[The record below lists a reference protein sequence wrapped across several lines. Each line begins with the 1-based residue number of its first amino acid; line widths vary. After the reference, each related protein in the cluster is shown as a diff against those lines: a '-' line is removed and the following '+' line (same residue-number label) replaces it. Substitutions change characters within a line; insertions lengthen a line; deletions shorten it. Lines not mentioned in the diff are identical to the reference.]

1 MRRRG
6 ALLRRGSWRVRRD
19 GAPFAR
25 APWGI
30 TASASDLL
38 DEAQKI
44 DPEEGE
50 QCAGPGGSCGDWELP
65 SGASLRQA
73 AVGPR
78 GKAAPAAPLMRM
90 AGTFRPSRALMR
102 RRSGTMQ
109 AYSRVGAT
117 DNGACPAR
125 HRGDRAHGRAGRE
138 QRSGPKQEKVAA
150 SGRRM
155 VLARRRVAL
164 VRRRTAS
171 SRCMVAPARRVDA
184 ANDAKCP
191 GDASAWLRRRDG
203 QGGLSVGMA
212 RGYGCMVGGAGSM
225 RWGGASS
232 RRRTDPHPPHVH
244 LEVERR

>member
-1 MRRRG
+1 
-6 ALLRRGSWRVRRD
+6 
-19 GAPFAR
+19 
-25 APWGI
+25 
-30 TASASDLL
+30 
-38 DEAQKI
+38 
-44 DPEEGE
+44 
-50 QCAGPGGSCGDWELP
+50 
-65 SGASLRQA
+65 
-73 AVGPR
+73 
-78 GKAAPAAPLMRM
+78 
-90 AGTFRPSRALMR
+90 MR

-138 QRSGPKQEKVAA
+138 QRSGPKQAKVAA

-203 QGGLSVGMA
+203 QGGCPSGWHGDTDAWLGETA
-212 RGYGCMVGGAGSM
+212 RVRRAGGGRGVARSS
-225 RWGGASS
+225 GASQKGFEPS
-232 RRRTDPHPPHVH
+232 SHWKAVPFGTGCRAAIHARSIRCH
-244 LEVERR
+244 LIAKLTANQRQELFAMCDLLLRGPEPA

>member
-1 MRRRG
+1 
-6 ALLRRGSWRVRRD
+6 
-19 GAPFAR
+19 
-25 APWGI
+25 
-30 TASASDLL
+30 
-38 DEAQKI
+38 
-44 DPEEGE
+44 
-50 QCAGPGGSCGDWELP
+50 
-65 SGASLRQA
+65 
-73 AVGPR
+73 
-78 GKAAPAAPLMRM
+78 
-90 AGTFRPSRALMR
+90 
-102 RRSGTMQ
+102 MQ

-138 QRSGPKQEKVAA
+138 QRSGPKQAKVAA

-203 QGGLSVGMA
+203 QGGCPSGWHGDTDAWLGETA
-212 RGYGCMVGGAGSM
+212 RVRRAGGGRGVARSSGASQKGFGPSSHTGRPSHLGASWIDGCPEGGAEVGYQTSVTRVRLGSAGAVPFCGVG
-225 RWGGASS
+225 RDVSIHVRVVTPTDGPPASVSPASVSPASGGVEAVAFVQPARPTASA
-232 RRRTDPHPPHVH
+232 RDTQA
-244 LEVERR
+244 